1 MVKIG
6 GEFLSILQNLSVNI
20 SSLHLIF
27 YSISSGAILCAL
39 SSDIVMNSIL
49 GIIAILVIAWLLST
63 DRKNINLRTVSLAF
77 VLQVTFALLVLY
89 VPAGKEALNSVT
101 QAVSNL
107 INYGQEGIAFLF
119 GGLATGGFTFAINVL
134 CIIIFFSA
142 LISGLYHIGLMPKV
156 INVIGGG
163 LQRLLSIGRAES
175 LSATANIFV
184 GMIEAPLVVKPYLRH
199 MSDSQFFAVMTGGLA
214 SVAGGTLVG
223 YASLGVDLNF
233 LIAAAFMSAPA
244 GLLMA
249 KILVPETQ
257 QTSPDMELE
266 NVDLP
271 RATNVVEAMAD
282 GAMSGLKIAVA
293 VGATLLAFVSVI
305 AMLNGIL
312 GWFGGLIG
320 MELSF
325 ELVLGYLFAPIAW
338 LLGIPW
344 NEVITAGSLIG
355 TKVVVNE
362 FVAFIQLMEVQD
374 QLSEHSQ
381 AIVIFALCGFAN
393 ISTMAMLIGGLG
405 SLVPERR
412 SFISKYGFKAIAAG
426 VLANL
431 MSAAVAGVVLGL

>member
-1 MVKIG
+1 
-6 GEFLSILQNLSVNI
+6 
-20 SSLHLIF
+20 
-27 YSISSGAILCAL
+27 
-39 SSDIVMNSIL
+39 MNSIL
-49 GIIAILVIAWLLST
+49 GIIAILALAWLLST
-63 DRKNINLRTVSLAF
+63 NRKNINLKTVSLAF
-77 VLQVTFALLVLY
+77 ALQITFALLVLY
-89 VPAGKEALNSVT
+89 IPAGKEVLNNVT
-101 QAVSNL
+101 GAVSNL

-134 CIIIFFSA
+134 GIIVFFSA

-163 LQRLLSIGRAES
+163 LQKLLGIGRAES

-184 GMIEAPLVVKPYLRH
+184 GMIEAPLVVKPYLRQ
-199 MSDSQFFAVMTGGLA
+199 MTDSQFFAVMTGGLA

-249 KILVPETQ
+249 KILVPETEKIDAQ
-257 QTSPDMELE
+257 VEID
-266 NVDLP
+266 NVDMP

-282 GAMSGLKIAVA
+282 GAMSGLRIAVA
-293 VGATLLAFVSVI
+293 VGATLLAFISVI
-305 AMLNGIL
+305 AMLNGML
-312 GWFGGLIG
+312 GWIGGLVD

-325 ELVLGYLFAPIAW
+325 ELILGYLFAPVAW
-338 LLGIPW
+338 LLGVPW
-344 NEVITAGSLIG
+344 SEAITAGSLIG
-355 TKVVVNE
+355 NKVVVNE
-362 FVAFIQLMEVQD
+362 FVAFIQLMEVKS

-381 AIVIFALCGFAN
+381 AIVTFALCGFAN

-412 SFISKYGFKAIAAG
+412 SFISQYGFRAIAAG
-426 VLANL
+426 VMANL
-431 MSAAVAGVVLGL
+431 MSASIAGVILSL

>member
-1 MVKIG
+1 
-6 GEFLSILQNLSVNI
+6 
-20 SSLHLIF
+20 
-27 YSISSGAILCAL
+27 
-39 SSDIVMNSIL
+39 MNSIF
-49 GIIAILVIAWLLST
+49 GVIAILLTAWLLST
-63 DRKNINLRTVSLAF
+63 NRKNINYKTVSLAF
-77 VLQVTFALLVLY
+77 VLQITFALLVLY
-89 VPAGKEALNSVT
+89 VPVGKEVLNSVT
-101 QAVSNL
+101 GAVSNL

-134 CIIIFFSA
+134 GIIIFFSA

-156 INVIGGG
+156 INLIGGG
-163 LQRLLSIGRAES
+163 LQKLLGIGRAES

-184 GMIEAPLVVKPYLRH
+184 GMIEAPLVVKPYLKH

-249 KILVPETQ
+249 KILLPETQ
-257 QTSPDMELE
+257 TIDSETELD
-266 NVDLP
+266 NVEMP

-282 GAMSGLKIAVA
+282 GAMSGLRIAVA

-305 AMLNGIL
+305 AMLNGML
-312 GWFGGLIG
+312 GWVGDLIG
-320 MELSF
+320 MPLSF
-325 ELVLGYLFAPIAW
+325 ELILGYLFAPIAW

-344 NEVITAGSLIG
+344 NEAITAGSLIG
-355 TKVVVNE
+355 NKIVVNE
-362 FVAFIQLMEVQD
+362 FVAFIQLMEVKD

-381 AIVIFALCGFAN
+381 AIVTFALCGFAN

-405 SLVPERR
+405 SLVPEKR
-412 SFISKYGFKAIAAG
+412 SFISKYGFRAIAAG
-426 VLANL
+426 VMANL
-431 MSAAVAGVVLGL
+431 MSASIAGVILSL

>member
-1 MVKIG
+1 
-6 GEFLSILQNLSVNI
+6 
-20 SSLHLIF
+20 
-27 YSISSGAILCAL
+27 
-39 SSDIVMNSIL
+39 MNSIL
-49 GIIAILVIAWLLST
+49 GIIAILALAWLLST
-63 DRKNINLRTVSLAF
+63 NRKNINLKTVSLAF
-77 VLQVTFALLVLY
+77 ALQITFALLVLY
-89 VPAGKEALNSVT
+89 VPAGKEVLNNVT
-101 QAVSNL
+101 GAVSNL

-134 CIIIFFSA
+134 GIIVFFSA

-163 LQRLLSIGRAES
+163 LQKLLGIGRAES

-184 GMIEAPLVVKPYLRH
+184 GMIEAPLVVKPYLRQ
-199 MSDSQFFAVMTGGLA
+199 MTDSQFFAVMTGGLA

-249 KILVPETQ
+249 KILVPETEKIDAQ
-257 QTSPDMELE
+257 VEMD
-266 NVDLP
+266 NVDMP

-282 GAMSGLKIAVA
+282 GAMSGLRIAVA
-293 VGATLLAFVSVI
+293 VGATLLAFISVI
-305 AMLNGIL
+305 AMLNGML
-312 GWFGGLIG
+312 GWIGGLVG

-325 ELVLGYLFAPIAW
+325 ELILGYLFAPVAW
-338 LLGIPW
+338 LLGVPW
-344 NEVITAGSLIG
+344 SEAITAGSLIG
-355 TKVVVNE
+355 NKVMVNE
-362 FVAFIQLMEVQD
+362 FVAFIQLMEVKS

-381 AIVIFALCGFAN
+381 AIVTFALCGFAN

-412 SFISKYGFKAIAAG
+412 SFISQYGFRAIAAG
-426 VLANL
+426 VMANL
-431 MSAAVAGVVLGL
+431 MSASIAGVILSL